1 MRGQRKGRAASH
13 DSPGSGA
20 LYGRRQPGGK
30 FEGRGGDGGSDAD
43 EATECRVCHPGP
55 NLSTEVAAPV
65 LRKIEGLRVT
75 QAPQDQQEVAGSL
88 LGQQGQQS
96 DRAT

>member
-1 MRGQRKGRAASH
+1 MRGRRKGRAASH
-13 DSPGSGA
+13 DSSGSGA
-20 LYGRRQPGGK
+20 LYGRWQRGGK

-75 QAPQDQQEVAGSL
+75 PGSTRSARGGGVTVGSAGS
-88 LGQQGQQS
+88 
-96 DRAT
+96 TE